1 MHSPFD
7 LYQVPFEP
15 SSRRFFQK
23 QKGTLCCQMVPNS
36 RYSSNSIK
44 LIKKRAQKKRGNENP
59 IHFWQHEQTVSLCLL
74 QNNHIMLYKSRL
86 SSHPFTPL
94 RFFYRYGTC
103 RIVSVCLKQMDTFY
117 HSICYNA
124 RAVLTTISHTDRK
137 MHDLLPGQ
145 LPAPCIRLAASNID
159 VICARI

>member
-1 MHSPFD
+1 MRIQSTFGNMNKQYAFAYCKTTTSCYTKVDYLLILSPLSD
-7 LYQVPFEP
+7 L
-15 SSRRFFQK
+15 
-23 QKGTLCCQMVPNS
+23 
-36 RYSSNSIK
+36 
-44 LIKKRAQKKRGNENP
+44 
-59 IHFWQHEQTVSLCLL
+59 
-74 QNNHIMLYKSRL
+74 LYGYDTR
-86 SSHPFTPL
+86 
-94 RFFYRYGTC
+94 

-117 HSICYNA
+117 HSISYNA